1 MAAAKNRRIPWEDR
15 FSLPTDAEVV
25 SHFTRQQVA
34 LVNAARRML
43 GGVAGGQESL
53 RWFGVPW
60 RWAFSYESGG
70 AGGGAAGAGVQGGAK
85 KAGGELGGGKS
96 GVMEEGAI
104 GYVIPSMPN
113 PQVVVTM
120 RLSALGTLSPKRLT
134 RPMREAITRGTMV
147 GERIWARWEL
157 VSKEQIEE
165 ISMLLAELERCE
177 RVEARSDVG

>member
-15 FSLPTDAEVV
+15 FSLPTEAEVV

-34 LVNAARRML
+34 LVNAARRTL

-70 AGGGAAGAGVQGGAK
+70 MGGVGVGGSENGAK
-85 KAGGELGGGKS
+85 KPRGGQVE
-96 GVMEEGAI
+96 VTEEGAI

-120 RLSALGTLSPKRLT
+120 RLRALGTLSPKRLT

-177 RVEARSDVG
+177 REEARSGAC